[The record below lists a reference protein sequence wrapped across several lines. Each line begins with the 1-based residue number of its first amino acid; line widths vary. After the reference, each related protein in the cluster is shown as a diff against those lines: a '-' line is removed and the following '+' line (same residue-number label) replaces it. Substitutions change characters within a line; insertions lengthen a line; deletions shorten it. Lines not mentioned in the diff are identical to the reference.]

1 MKTEQEID
9 ALVRRA
15 VEAGLE
21 GLDFLSTFS
30 YAELARGYNGIGPE
44 FLGSTIRDKVTS
56 RLVLFEPAALIH
68 DLRNDVADGTRESFL
83 AANDEFR
90 RNCLKLAN
98 AAYPWYSLKRY
109 RAPGVAQILYDF
121 VSAENFGWR
130 AWLEAHERFV
140 ERISSHAEER
150 SGGEHIRS
158 SSQSLRDSAT
168 PRETI

>member
-21 GLDFLSTFS
+21 GLDFLASFS

-44 FLGSTIRDKVTS
+44 FLPEWMRD
-56 RLVLFEPAALIH
+56 LVSDKLDIFAPAALIH
-68 DLRNDVADGTRESFL
+68 DLRNDVSDGTRASFL

-90 RNCLKLAN
+90 RNCLKLAEQ
-98 AAYPWYSLKRY
+98 AYPQQ
-109 RAPGVAQILYDF
+109 PGVEDDLMRARAKAVAEILYCF
-121 VSAENFGWR
+121 VSADNFGWR

-140 ERISSHAEER
+140 ERLAAAQNRQQENK
-150 SGGEHIRS
+150 
-158 SSQSLRDSAT
+158 Q
-168 PRETI
+168 